1 MNVLPRRLALASL
14 AFVSLAANALF
25 AAPPQRPNVVMILVD
40 DLKPLTGAYGDK
52 HALTPELDR
61 LAAKGVR
68 FDSAYCN
75 QAVCAPSRFNLM
87 LGARS
92 TTLGIYN
99 FGKNFRDFYADTV
112 TLPQHFKNSGYQ
124 VESMGKIYH
133 IGHGTY
139 GDDASWSIPH
149 HKDLVIEYVDPK
161 SKTSD
166 QLTKE
171 EALFSN
177 KPSKGL
183 PRGAA
188 WESPD
193 VADEAYADGRVAAHA
208 ITRLKA
214 AKEKPGQPFF
224 LAVGFA
230 RPHLPFSAPKKYWD
244 LYDPRKLPLPENE
257 KAPEGVENI
266 KRGGEVAQYFPVPE
280 KLPESG
286 LYDEPLKRKLIHG
299 YYASTSYVDAQIGK
313 VVRAIDELGL
323 AENTIIVLW
332 GDHGFHLGDL
342 GIWTKHT
349 NFEQANR
356 IPLFVIAPGVSKPGT
371 ATKTFAETVDIFPT
385 LAELAGLS
393 MPKQPFAIDGKSLVP
408 ALKNPATLVRDYAYH
423 CFPRGKL
430 IGRSIRTERY
440 RLVEWRTHDKAA
452 KLASVELYDY
462 VADPLE
468 TKNHATE
475 KPAVVAELQAILA
488 REPAAALNI

>member
-1 MNVLPRRLALASL
+1 MLIRAIFLTTALLLPGLS
-14 AFVSLAANALF
+14 AATTSGK
-25 AAPPQRPNVVMILVD
+25 PNVVLILVD
-40 DLKPLTGAYGDK
+40 DLKPVLGAYGDK
-52 HALTPELDR
+52 TAITPELDK

-99 FGKNFRDFYADTV
+99 FGRNFRDYYESAV
-112 TLPQHFKNSGYQ
+112 TLPQHFKNNGYTA
-124 VESMGKIYH
+124 ESMGKIFH

-149 HKDLVIEYVDPK
+149 HKDLVIEYADPK
-161 SKTSD
+161 SKPD
-166 QLTKE
+166 GGMTKE

-177 KPSKGL
+177 KPAKGL

-193 VADEAYADGRVAAHA
+193 VADDAYADGRVAAHA
-208 ITRLKA
+208 IKRLKA
-214 AKEKPGQPFF
+214 AKENPAQPFF
-224 LAVGFA
+224 FAVGFA

-244 LYDPRKLPLPENE
+244 LYDPAKLPMPVNE
-257 KAPEGVENI
+257 KAPAGAEGV
-266 KRGGEVAQYFPVPE
+266 KRGGEIAQYSPVPE
-280 KLPESG
+280 KIPAGG
-286 LYDEPLKRKLIHG
+286 LYDEPLKRQLIHG

-313 VVRAIDELGL
+313 VIRAIDELGL

-356 IPLFVIAPGVSKPGT
+356 IPLLVVAPGVTKPNT
-371 ATKTFAETVDIFPT
+371 ATKTFAETVDIYPT
-385 LAELAGLS
+385 LADLAGLP

-408 ALKNPATLVRDYAYH
+408 SLKTPATLTRDHAYH
-423 CFPRGKL
+423 CFPRADL
-430 IGRSIRTERY
+430 LGRSIRTERY
-440 RLVEWRTHDKAA
+440 RFVEWRKQDATASVAA
-452 KLASVELYDY
+452 VELYDY

-468 TKNHATE
+468 TKNHAAE

-488 REPAAALNI
+488 REPAAVLDIGKN

>member
-1 MNVLPRRLALASL
+1 MKNLLILL
-14 AFVSLAANALF
+14 AFGGLTLAH
-25 AAPPQRPNVVMILVD
+25 AASPAKPNVVLILVD

-52 HALTPELDR
+52 HAITPELDR

-87 LGARS
+87 LSARS

-99 FGKNFRDFYADTV
+99 FGSNFRDSYPAAV
-112 TLPQHFKNSGYQ
+112 TLPQLFKNHGYRT
-124 VESMGKIYH
+124 ESMGKIFH
-133 IGHGTY
+133 IGHGTH
-139 GDDASWSIPH
+139 GDDASWSLPH
-149 HKDLVIEYVDPK
+149 HKDLVIEYVDPR
-161 SKTSD
+161 SKPDGS
-166 QLTKE
+166 LTKE

-177 KPSKGL
+177 QPSKGL

-193 VADEAYADGRVAAHA
+193 VADEAYADGRIAAYAIKRLQHA
-208 ITRLKA
+208 KQNPA
-214 AKEKPGQPFF
+214 EPFF

-244 LYDPRKLPLPENE
+244 LYDPAQLPLPANE
-257 KAPEGVENI
+257 KAPVGAKGV
-266 KRGGEVAQYFPVPE
+266 KLGGEIVQYTPVPP
-280 KLPESG
+280 KLPASG
-286 LYDEPLKRKLIHG
+286 LYDEPLKRTLIHG

-356 IPLFVIAPGVSKPGT
+356 IPLLIVAPSVTKPGT
-371 ATKTFAETVDIFPT
+371 ATRSFAETVDIYPT
-385 LAELAGLS
+385 LAELAGLP
-393 MPKQPFAIDGKSLVP
+393 MPKQPFTIDGVSQAP
-408 ALKNPATLVRDYAYH
+408 SLKNPAIHTRDHAYH
-423 CFPRGKL
+423 CYPRDGL
-430 IGRSIRTERY
+430 LGRAIRTARY
-440 RLVEWRTHDKAA
+440 RLVEWRTHDQAA
-452 KLASVELYDY
+452 TVSSVELYDY

-468 TKNHATE
+468 TKNHAAE
-475 KPAVVAELQAILA
+475 NPAVVAELQALLD
-488 REPAAALNI
+488 RHPAPRTPLKASALN